1 MGGWCL
7 SLRVHVSAG
16 LPGHSFPA
24 LSLPTRGAR
33 NRGLVVG
40 IRFGLRTS
48 SGWEVENALE
58 FSIQLSHVLRLAC
71 MFPCIS
77 LPCMVTPRGRDA
89 RWTSRSPA
97 RSTGVQNAASDAAHA
112 VVEAS
117 PMSSCSLSQAAVALA
132 TFSFFVPAAHTEGTD
147 PSREA
152 RLQSPLRKM
161 PGNCWQERR
170 RSAGAAAPLSQ
181 AKAEAPQLQSP
192 SQTPHTRQSRPP
204 RSSRRLRGKRK

>member
-33 NRGLVVG
+33 NRSLVVG

-132 TFSFFVPAAHTEGTD
+132 TFSFFELPAAPTQKAQTQVEKAGFKALFERQGT
-147 PSREA
+147 A
-152 RLQSPLRKM
+152 RNGDGALEQLHLSHRP
-161 PGNCWQERR
+161 QAAI
-170 RSAGAAAPLSQ
+170 AGTAIAI
-181 AKAEAPQLQSP
+181 
-192 SQTPHTRQSRPP
+192 SQTPHPTESPAT
-204 RSSRRLRGKRK
+204 